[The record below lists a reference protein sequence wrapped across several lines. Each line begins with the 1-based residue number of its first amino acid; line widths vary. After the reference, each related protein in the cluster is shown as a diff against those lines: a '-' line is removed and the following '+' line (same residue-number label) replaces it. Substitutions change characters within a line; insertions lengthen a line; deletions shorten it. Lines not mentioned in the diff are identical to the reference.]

1 MKDTLIKCLIISIL
15 FSLSGNVISDAL
27 FAMRTEPN
35 VFSDK
40 EMEENENLTI
50 KELTEK
56 YGDPK
61 MISGLD
67 YVLNYPMSWLFW
79 LQKLKIIG
87 FYFVMIFFSCFS
99 LGYWKYSK
107 SFT

>member
-1 MKDTLIKCLIISIL
+1 MKDILFKSLIIAILVSI
-15 FSLSGNVISDAL
+15 SGSVLSDIL
-27 FAMRTEPN
+27 FAMRTEPY

-40 EMEENENLTI
+40 EMEENENLTV

-56 YGDPK
+56 YGDQK
-61 MISGLD
+61 IIYGLD

-79 LQKLKIIG
+79 QQKLKVIG
-87 FYFVMIFFSCFS
+87 FYLVMIFFSCIS